1 MIRREGL
8 VYNGTLHYASFDV
21 DCDGL
26 EGLIEVKVFG
36 GLEINMAITVELA
49 RTMSGILTYSF
60 WWKEWKLRMS
70 FPCKVRE
77 SLY

>member
-8 VYNGTLHYASFDV
+8 VYNGTLPYASFDG
-21 DCDGL
+21 DCVGL

-49 RTMSGILTYSF
+49 QTMSEILTYSF
-60 WWKEWKLRMS
+60 WWKEWKLRTS
-70 FPCKVRE
+70 LPCEVRE